1 MGLTLQFVDFYRIAS
16 IIYSIIY
23 FYIQIPS
30 DLLKKWKTKIEAI
43 PFTTKFS

>member
-16 IIYSIIY
+16 IIY
-23 FYIQIPS
+23 FYIEIPS